1 MKRNH
6 LSGGP
11 ARKDFKLNQSQQPLS
26 DTIYALSS
34 GALPAGVAVVRISGP
49 HTPDVLTAL
58 CGSLPLP
65 RQAVLRSIRN
75 RNGDVLDQGL
85 IFHFAA
91 PASFTGEDCAEL
103 QVHGGRAVVN
113 AILAEL
119 ELFPGLRHAE
129 AGEFSRRAFH
139 NGKLD
144 LVEIEGLADLIAAE
158 TEMQRRLAQEHSSG
172 HLSMV
177 YDGWA
182 RRLTHARAMIEA
194 ELDFADED
202 DVPGSVA
209 DRIWAD
215 MRLLKTEIEA
225 HLDGAGVAEII
236 RDGLKIVIAG
246 EPNAGK
252 SSLLNHLARR
262 DVAIVTDIAGTTRDI
277 LSVDLSLAGFRVQLF
292 DTAGLRET
300 DDRVEQE
307 GIRRAYLS
315 IDQADIVLLLADTPD
330 GFAALG
336 EDQRTKPLIRIGTK
350 IDRSPDLWDKADAD
364 VLIST
369 ETGAGIDR
377 LLELL
382 VEQLPDLSGRNALS
396 LPTRK
401 RHVSCLKQTLSAIEM
416 SLVQSNR
423 GLDIQAEYLRQAG
436 DALGRITGR
445 VDVEDLLGVI
455 FSEFCIGK

>member
-1 MKRNH
+1 M
-6 LSGGP
+6 
-11 ARKDFKLNQSQQPLS
+11 S

-34 GALPAGVAVVRISGP
+34 GALPAGVAVIRVSGP
-49 HTPDVLTAL
+49 HTSEVLREL
-58 CGSLPLP
+58 CACVPSP

-85 IFHFAA
+85 ILYFKA

-119 ELFPGLRHAE
+119 GDIPGLRHAE

-144 LVEIEGLADLIAAE
+144 LVEIEGLADLISAE

-172 HLSMV
+172 HLSKI
-177 YDGWA
+177 YEGWA

-209 DRIWAD
+209 EKIWAD
-215 MRLLKTEIEA
+215 MRTLKGEISE
-225 HLDGAGVAEII
+225 HLDGAGIAEII

-262 DVAIVTDIAGTTRDI
+262 DIAIVTDIAGTTRDI

-300 DDRVEQE
+300 DDKVEQE
-307 GIRRAYLS
+307 GIRRAYLT
-315 IDQADIVLLLADTPD
+315 IDQADIILLLSDTPE
-330 GFAALG
+330 GFVELG
-336 EDQRTKPLIRIGTK
+336 TSQPEKPVIRVGTK
-350 IDRSPDLWDKADAD
+350 IDRSPLLWDKASVD
-364 VLIST
+364 VLVST

-377 LLELL
+377 LLDVL
-382 VEQLPDLSGRNALS
+382 VDHLPDLSGQHALS

-401 RHVSCLKQTLSAIEM
+401 RHVSCLQQTRAAIEM
-416 SLVQSNR
+416 SLAQSNR

>member
-1 MKRNH
+1 M
-6 LSGGP
+6 
-11 ARKDFKLNQSQQPLS
+11 NQPPQAIP

-34 GALPAGVAVVRISGP
+34 GALPAGVAVIRISGP
-49 HTPDVLTAL
+49 HTSEVLAGM
-58 CGSLPLP
+58 CGSLPAP
-65 RQAVLRSIRN
+65 RQAVLRSIRS

-85 IFHFAA
+85 VLYFEA

-113 AILAEL
+113 AILSDL
-119 ELFPGLRHAE
+119 ESRPGLRHAE

-158 TEMQRRLAQEHSSG
+158 TEMQRRLAQEQSSG
-172 HLSMV
+172 RLSMI
-177 YDGWA
+177 YDAWA

-209 DRIWAD
+209 DSIWVD
-215 MRLLKTEIEA
+215 MRALKSEISA
-225 HLDGAGVAEII
+225 HLEGAGAAEII

-277 LSVDLSLAGFRVQLF
+277 ISVDLSLAGFRVQLF

-300 DDRVEQE
+300 DDKVERE
-307 GIRRAYLS
+307 GIRRAYLT
-315 IDQADIVLLLADTPD
+315 IDQADLVLLLAETPE
-330 GFAALG
+330 GFVPLDEG
-336 EDQRTKPLIRIGTK
+336 QRPKTVIRIGTK
-350 IDRSPDLWDKADAD
+350 IDQSPLLWDKANAD

-369 ETGAGIDR
+369 ETGEGITR
-377 LLELL
+377 LLDVLTDH
-382 VEQLPDLSGRNALS
+382 LPDLSGQNALS
-396 LPTRK
+396 LPARK

-423 GLDIQAEYLRQAG
+423 GLDIQAEHLRQAG